1 MQHYALHATNQPRK
15 RSSSLAFNAKLLV
28 QAGHIPGN
36 IDKDGLYK
44 AFWPI
49 DTLPELVIAYDAM
62 VIIRFGDDL
71 FHLCT
76 GP

>member
-44 AFWPI
+44 AFGRLTPCRK
-49 DTLPELVIAYDAM
+49 LVIAYDAM

>member
-1 MQHYALHATNQPRK
+1 MLYMLLTWLAEGQAAAPF
-15 RSSSLAFNAKLLV
+15 RSAFV
-28 QAGHIPGN
+28 
-36 IDKDGLYK
+36 
-44 AFWPI
+44 
-49 DTLPELVIAYDAM
+49 DTLGKLVIAYAAM

>member
-1 MQHYALHATNQPRK
+1 MVSLGIPLVEAQQVP
-15 RSSSLAFNAKLLV
+15 SSV
-28 QAGHIPGN
+28 I
-36 IDKDGLYK
+36 KDGLHK
-44 AFWPI
+44 ALWPI
-49 DTLPELVIAYDAM
+49 DTLPELVIAYPAM